1 MSDTLK
7 SLFER
12 IKQGVGDLE
21 DALHGDRIER
31 LLDQDIRD
39 TDQALYQARN
49 DANNIKVQR
58 ITAKTAADTEGARVA
73 ALRAEIAGTL
83 DRRRAPTAKARERAA
98 VLLQATAK
106 AAELARQVE
115 DLLAAERQLL
125 HLVEQLEAK
134 LRRIKHQLGIV
145 RATTSIQRAQAAVAQ
160 RQPTPEVHPE
170 VAQAAAQRVR
180 KRVRER
186 GQDALVVSAPLPK
199 TRKPSPVRESEIDAL
214 LKELAPS
221 TAAPGATRSRA
232 TTSKAPARK
241 SK

>member
-21 DALHGDRIER
+21 GALHGDRIER

-49 DANNIKVQR
+49 DANSIKAQR
-58 ITAKTAADTEGARVA
+58 ITAETAADTEGARVA

-98 VLLQATAK
+98 VLLQATAR

-180 KRVRER
+180 KRVSER
-186 GQDALVVSAPLPK
+186 GQDASVSASSPK
-199 TRKPSPVRESEIDAL
+199 TRKSSPVRESEIDAL
-214 LKELAPS
+214 LKELAPPAS
-221 TAAPGATRSRA
+221 APGATRSRA
-232 TTSKAPARK
+232 TTPKAPARK

>member
-7 SLFER
+7 SLFKR
-12 IKQGVGDLE
+12 IQQGVGDFE

-31 LLDQDIRD
+31 LLDQEIRD

-49 DANNIKVQR
+49 DANSIKAQR
-58 ITAKTAADTEGARVA
+58 ITAETAADTEGARVA
-73 ALRAEIAGTL
+73 ALRAEIAESL
-83 DRRRAPTAKARERAA
+83 DRRRSPTAKARERAA
-98 VLLQATAK
+98 VLLQATARV
-106 AAELARQVE
+106 AELARQVE
-115 DLLAAERQLL
+115 DLRAAERQLL

-145 RATTSIQRAQAAVAQ
+145 RATASIQRAQAAVAQ

-180 KRVRER
+180 ER
-186 GQDALVVSAPLPK
+186 GQDALVVSAPSPK
-199 TRKPSPVRESEIDAL
+199 TRKSSPVRESEIDAL
-214 LKELAPS
+214 LNELAPS
-221 TAAPGATRSRA
+221 ASAPGATRSRT